1 MKNNSYSPKQ
11 ILGIV
16 LGSMIFATSVNL
28 FITPMGLYNG
38 GFIGIAQIIRTCL
51 KTFANISFDFDIAG
65 FINVLLNIP
74 LFILSYNKISRRFL
88 LGTFISLI
96 VQSLTFSLVPIP
108 DVPLVNDIIASIVFG
123 GIIGGFGVGMILSS
137 NASGGGPDIIGV
149 YAASNWKNFSVGKVF
164 LILNIF
170 VYSLCAYLFNFE
182 TAAYSIIYVAI
193 FSYFTDKCHKQNIDM
208 NMMIFTKHPE
218 VKKMVLK
225 EYGRGVT
232 YWKGFGAYTD
242 SEMEVLVIV
251 CNKFEVESIRKEITH
266 LDEHAFVIVNE
277 GAKVS
282 GGYEKRLV

>member
-1 MKNNSYSPKQ
+1 MKHNFYSPKQ
-11 ILGIV
+11 IIGIV
-16 LGSMIFATSVNL
+16 LGSIIFAASVNL

-38 GFIGIAQIIRTCL
+38 GFIGISQIIRSCL
-51 KTFANISFDFDIAG
+51 SMFAGISFNFDIAG
-65 FINVLLNIP
+65 IINVFLNIP
-74 LFILSYNKISRRFL
+74 LFILSYNKISKRFL
-88 LGTFISLI
+88 FGTFLSLI
-96 VQSLTFSLVPIP
+96 VQSLAFSLVPIP
-108 DVPLVNDIIASIVFG
+108 VIPLIEDIIASIVIG

-164 LILNIF
+164 LILNVF

-218 VKKMVLK
+218 VKKMVMTK
-225 EYGRGVT
+225 YGRGVT
-232 YWKGFGAYTD
+232 YWKGLGAYTD
-242 SEMEVLVIV
+242 SETEVLVIV
-251 CNKFEVESIRKEITH
+251 CNKFEVESIRKDIAQC
-266 LDEHAFVIVNE
+266 DEHAFIIVNE
-277 GAKVS
+277 GTKVT